1 MAALVRWRADWRGYC
16 GLVRCRSRAHLD
28 ALFASAAAKAPDES
42 QQHLRAASAYSSAT
56 PTATLY
62 AIFDRLHKLVAL
74 PSYNVYHD
82 RQRLLGPIFSLDETP
97 PLDLQ
102 LATEQFQS
110 LMATSR
116 GFPDLV
122 EKLKT
127 QLKKNGAT
135 GLLSTKAFVVALAHL
150 IAECRRRNLQNR
162 VTIYTKV
169 EELLKELYETER
181 ASSVKKLGEFLREKE
196 KREEQERKD
205 VKKSY
210 THLWDEALRGNS
222 WVWEGF
228 AADRGGA
235 GAGGGG
241 GGNRNKAG
249 SGKMNKT
256 AGANGGESGEGRGGE
271 RAPPQEEETIL
282 VEALA
287 GHEHFSECYV
297 DFSSATP
304 STTGPLGSRVNAA
317 LDRHHFCIL
326 ENFFPTPET
335 AEDIKKEVFGLDFTP
350 SEIWVG
356 QDGGIGAHVH
366 KPEVR
371 GDDIV
376 WICGQHRTHWTER
389 WFDSAGVQPDQVGG
403 STTSTPT
410 SSESLLQV
418 CRLPE
423 EDYIHRSSSSG
434 TTTTSSKKISSTASK
449 KKLPQAAFPALSE
462 TLTKLDRFIYESVE
476 CVGELVE
483 RSDCMIGRYSG
494 SKKARFQ
501 KHIDNTQ
508 EDGRRLACVV
518 YLNHDWDIDQDGGEL
533 KLHLDHAADPVP
545 VEGVADFSGGRQR
558 NLGRRKSIITV
569 APRAGRVAIFRADL
583 TEHEVCPVVNM
594 MKDRFSFLVWYFQ
607 REERAKKI
615 RSEKSGGGRVVLPSH
630 ADFHSK
636 NGNAEVVNLELERS
650 AQELVERVTSGKET
664 ADKLNW
670 EVARRYED
678 EVKSLAGRILGLRS
692 STAADGGGG
701 GAWIT
706 DAEVSRA
713 RDGIAK
719 MGRR

>member
-1 MAALVRWRADWRGYC
+1 
-16 GLVRCRSRAHLD
+16 
-28 ALFASAAAKAPDES
+28 
-42 QQHLRAASAYSSAT
+42 
-56 PTATLY
+56 
-62 AIFDRLHKLVAL
+62 
-74 PSYNVYHD
+74 
-82 RQRLLGPIFSLDETP
+82 
-97 PLDLQ
+97 
-102 LATEQFQS
+102 
-110 LMATSR
+110 
-116 GFPDLV
+116 
-122 EKLKT
+122 
-127 QLKKNGAT
+127 
-135 GLLSTKAFVVALAHL
+135 
-150 IAECRRRNLQNR
+150 
-162 VTIYTKV
+162 
-169 EELLKELYETER
+169 
-181 ASSVKKLGEFLREKE
+181 
-196 KREEQERKD
+196 
-205 VKKSY
+205 
-210 THLWDEALRGNS
+210 
-222 WVWEGF
+222 
-228 AADRGGA
+228 
-235 GAGGGG
+235 
-241 GGNRNKAG
+241 
-249 SGKMNKT
+249 
-256 AGANGGESGEGRGGE
+256 
-271 RAPPQEEETIL
+271 
-282 VEALA
+282 
-287 GHEHFSECYV
+287 
-297 DFSSATP
+297 
-304 STTGPLGSRVNAA
+304 
-317 LDRHHFCIL
+317 
-326 ENFFPTPET
+326 
-335 AEDIKKEVFGLDFTP
+335 
-350 SEIWVG
+350 
-356 QDGGIGAHVH
+356 
-366 KPEVR
+366 
-371 GDDIV
+371 
-376 WICGQHRTHWTER
+376 
-389 WFDSAGVQPDQVGG
+389 
-403 STTSTPT
+403 
-410 SSESLLQV
+410 
-418 CRLPE
+418 
-423 EDYIHRSSSSG
+423 
-434 TTTTSSKKISSTASK
+434 
-449 KKLPQAAFPALSE
+449 
-462 TLTKLDRFIYESVE
+462 
-476 CVGELVE
+476 VGELVE